1 MSVRAMA
8 WVLRNSRATLGSR
21 LVLLSLADYADEDGG
36 SIWPSVKTICSDTL
50 LSERQVQYAL
60 RNLEQLGEIAVEQKG
75 GGRRTTRYR
84 ILMREVQNPHP
95 SEQARG
101 AVDCTPEVQP
111 IAPDPSVE
119 PPELQNLAAAPRN
132 GHRKIPKQEL
142 NRVWDALAYIFGAP
156 TTRTAETLRGRVVS
170 SLAAAGASPDEI
182 MRRARAWPQHF
193 DSATL
198 TAAALEKHWDT
209 LGRKP
214 LRRQR

>member
-1 MSVRAMA
+1 MS
-8 WVLRNSRATLGSR
+8 WVLRHSRATLGSR
-21 LVLLSLADYADEDGG
+21 LVLLSLADYADENGG

-60 RNLEQLGEIAVEQKG
+60 RNLEQLGEISVEQKG

-84 ILMREVQNPHP
+84 ILMGEVQNPHP
-95 SEQARG
+95 SEQGRG

-119 PPELQNLAAAPRN
+119 PPEEQLPAPAARN
-132 GHRKIPKQEL
+132 GHPPRRTKGEI
-142 NRVWDALAYIFGAP
+142 NAIWDSLTDIFGAP
-156 TTRTAETLRGRVVS
+156 TTRSAETLRGRVVQ
-170 SLAAAGASPDEI
+170 SLSAAGATPDEI
-182 MRRARAWPQHF
+182 MRRAKTWPAHF

-198 TAAALEKHWDT
+198 TATALEKHWDT

-214 LRRQR
+214 LRRTR